1 MPDERIPRSDPD
13 VNTREQGRGDETFQL
28 EALKAESDLRKLAH
42 KEITQRIFLRWVAV
56 ATGLAVI
63 AGMAWILKLV
73 ICAALSEP
81 GLAAAASLPPHWLLR
96 PLLQSAP
103 SPSRFLSALSGALK
117 TKTCRMLAA
126 GFPPP
131 CGWRGAVSLAPPAG
145 SPRAWP
151 RGRARRQSAGWR
163 C

>member
-81 GLAAAASLPPHWLLR
+81 GLAAAASLP
-96 PLLQSAP
+96 
-103 SPSRFLSALSGALK
+103 SALVIAPIASVSAITVALFVGAFRRFEDK
-117 TKTCRMLAA
+117 DMQDAGGGVSAA
-126 GFPPP
+126 MRVA
-131 CGWRGAVSLAPPAG
+131 RGG
-145 SPRAWP
+145 
-151 RGRARRQSAGWR
+151 
-163 C
+163 